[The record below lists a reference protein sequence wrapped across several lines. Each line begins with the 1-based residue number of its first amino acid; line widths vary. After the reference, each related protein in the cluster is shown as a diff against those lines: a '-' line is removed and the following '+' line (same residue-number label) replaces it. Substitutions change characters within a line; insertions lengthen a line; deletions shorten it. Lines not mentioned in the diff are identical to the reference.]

1 MENSQAALVLASWSF
16 QPVPA
21 LGLSLTALLY
31 WRGWLKVRR
40 LAPERFPEWRL
51 ASFLGGLLVIYI
63 ALASPLDAFA
73 SWLLSV
79 HMVQHLLLTMLAPP
93 LILQGAPFLPML
105 SALPRRF
112 VRSGLGPFLNEPR
125 LKKLGGLLVHPLFA
139 GPLFMFSNVLWHL
152 PAFYELAL
160 SSPAWHRVEHL
171 SFLATALL
179 FWWPVVQPWPSRPA
193 CQRWVV
199 IPYLLIVDIQ
209 NTALSGFFTFYGR
222 VLYPTYASAPRIT
235 GLSAID
241 DQTFA
246 GTIMW
251 VPGSVAFLLPAAIIA
266 IKYLSGSKLVRR
278 QPTAK
283 IKPQPVAPRRSF
295 DLLRVPVL
303 GPLISSKSFR
313 VSLQALFFGLAILV
327 VVDGLFGPQVA
338 AMNLAGVLP
347 WTHWRGFTILT
358 LLVAGNFFCM
368 ACPFTFARDLGR
380 KIFPATHRWP
390 RFLRSKWLAIGLLV
404 LFLWA
409 YEFFD
414 LWETPWWTAWIIIF
428 YFSAAVLVDGF
439 FRGAS
444 FCKHVCPIGQFHFV
458 TSLVSPLEVRVRD
471 SSVCATCRT
480 HDCLRGNESQRGC
493 ELHLFQPAKSG
504 NMDCTFCLDCVKACP
519 SDNVGI
525 LVVAP
530 GRDLLHE
537 GKRSAV
543 GDYSRRPDI
552 SALVLVLTFA
562 AFANAAGM
570 TIPAL
575 EMEKK
580 LGPASGLLFLAFVLA
595 LPFLL
600 ASACAWL
607 SIKCSATTTLW
618 REHLCGM
625 AVLFAPIGISMWAAH
640 FFFHLFTAAFTPW
653 PVLQRLA
660 KDAGLSS
667 VVPNWNIASLPF
679 SDLPALEILLLNAGC
694 LFTLWLLW
702 KKTLSTSQAHPV
714 FSFLPWALVAC
725 TLYALG
731 TWIVFQPMEMRGIL
745 SFAPQG

>member
-1 MENSQAALVLASWSF
+1 MGNVQASLVLASWSF
-16 QPVPA
+16 EPVPA
-21 LGLSLTALLY
+21 FGLMLTVFLY
-31 WRGWLKVRR
+31 SRGWRKVRC

-79 HMVQHLLLTMLAPP
+79 HMVQHLLLTMVAPP
-93 LILQGAPFLPML
+93 LILQGAPFLPLL
-105 SALPRRF
+105 SGLPRGF

-125 LKKLGGLLVHPLFA
+125 LKKLGALLVHPFFA
-139 GPLFMFSNVLWHL
+139 VTLFMLSNVLWHI
-152 PAFYELAL
+152 PAIYELAL
-160 SSPAWHRVEHL
+160 SSRAWHQFEHL
-171 SFLATALL
+171 CFLATAML

-193 CQRWVV
+193 VPRWVL
-199 IPYLLIVDIQ
+199 IPYLLMADIQ
-209 NTALSGFFTFYGR
+209 NTALSGFFTFYDR
-222 VLYPTYASAPRIT
+222 VLYPTYAAAPRIT
-235 GLSAID
+235 GLSAIN

-251 VPGSVAFLLPAAIIA
+251 VPGSVAFLLPAAVIA
-266 IKYLSGSKLVRR
+266 IKYLSGSNLVSRR
-278 QPTAK
+278 PKIK
-283 IKPQPVAPRRSF
+283 IKPQPLEPRRPF
-295 DLLRVPVL
+295 DLLRVPVF
-303 GPLISSKSFR
+303 GALIGSRYFR
-313 VSLQALFFGLAILV
+313 VSMQALLFGLAILV
-327 VVDGLFGPQVA
+327 VLDGLFGPQVG

-347 WTHWRGFTILT
+347 WTHWRGLTILA
-358 LLVAGNFFCM
+358 LLVAGNLFCM

-380 KIFPATHRWP
+380 RIFPATHRWP

-404 LFLWA
+404 LFFWA

-414 LWETPWWTAWIIIF
+414 LWETPWWTALIIIF
-428 YFSAAVLVDGF
+428 YFAAAVLVDGF
-439 FRGAS
+439 FKGAS

-458 TSLVSPLEVRVRD
+458 SSLVSPLEVRVRD
-471 SSVCATCRT
+471 SGVCATCRT

-519 SDNVGI
+519 SENVGI
-525 LVVAP
+525 LAVPP
-530 GRDLLHE
+530 GRDLLHQ

-543 GDYSRRPDI
+543 GDYSRRPDLA
-552 SALVLVLTFA
+552 ALVLVLTFA

-570 TIPAL
+570 TAPAL

-580 LGPASGLLFLAFVLA
+580 LGPSSGLVFVAFVLL
-595 LPFLL
+595 LPFVL

-607 SIKCSATTTLW
+607 SLKCSSTATRW

-625 AVLFAPIGISMWAAH
+625 AVLFAPLGVSMWAAH
-640 FFFHLFTAAFTPW
+640 FLFHLVTAALTPW

-660 KDAGLSS
+660 KDAGISS
-667 VVPNWNIASLPF
+667 ALPNWNIVSLGF
-679 SDLPALEILLLNAGC
+679 SNLPALEILLLNAGC

-702 KKTLSTSQAHPV
+702 KKTLITFKTHPLLR
-714 FSFLPWALVAC
+714 FLPWAVLAC
-725 TLYALG
+725 ALYALG
-731 TWIVFQPMEMRGIL
+731 IWIIFQPMEMRGT
-745 SFAPQG
+745 FEVARF

>member
-1 MENSQAALVLASWSF
+1 
-16 QPVPA
+16 
-21 LGLSLTALLY
+21 
-31 WRGWLKVRR
+31 
-40 LAPERFPEWRL
+40 
-51 ASFLGGLLVIYI
+51 
-63 ALASPLDAFA
+63 
-73 SWLLSV
+73 
-79 HMVQHLLLTMLAPP
+79 ML
-93 LILQGAPFLPML
+93 
-105 SALPRRF
+105 
-112 VRSGLGPFLNEPR
+112 
-125 LKKLGGLLVHPLFA
+125 
-139 GPLFMFSNVLWHL
+139 SNVLWHM

-160 SSPAWHRVEHL
+160 NSPAWHQVEHL
-171 SFLATALL
+171 FFLTTALL

-193 CQRWVV
+193 VPRWVL
-199 IPYLLIVDIQ
+199 IPYLLVVDLQ
-209 NTALSGFFTFYGR
+209 NTVLSGFFTFYGR
-222 VLYPTYASAPRIT
+222 VLYPTYAAAPRIT

-251 VPGSVAFLLPAAIIA
+251 VPGSVAFLLPAAVVA
-266 IKYLSGSKLVRR
+266 IKYLSGSNLVRR
-278 QPTAK
+278 RPKVK
-283 IKPQPVAPRRSF
+283 IKPQPLEPRRPF
-295 DLLRVPVL
+295 DLLRVP
-303 GPLISSKSFR
+303 LIGTLMGSKYFR
-313 VSLQALFFGLAILV
+313 VSMQALLFGLAILV
-327 VVDGLFGPQVA
+327 VIDGLFGPQVG

-347 WTHWRGFTILT
+347 WTHWRGLSVLA
-358 LLVAGNFFCM
+358 LLVAGNLFCM

-380 KIFPATHRWP
+380 RILPATHRWP
-390 RFLRSKWLAIGLLV
+390 RFLRSKWLAISLLV
-404 LFLWA
+404 LFFWA

-428 YFSAAVLVDGF
+428 YFAAAVLVDGF
-439 FRGAS
+439 FKGAS

-458 TSLVSPLEVRVRD
+458 SSLVSPLEVRVRD

-519 SDNVGI
+519 SDNVGM
-525 LVVAP
+525 LAVPP

-543 GDYSRRPDI
+543 GDYSRRPDLA
-552 SALVLVLTFA
+552 ALVLVLTFA

-570 TIPAL
+570 TAPAL

-580 LGPASGLLFLAFVLA
+580 LGPASSLVFLAFVLV

-607 SIKCSATTTLW
+607 SLKCGATATRF

-625 AVLFAPIGISMWAAH
+625 AVLFAPLGVSMWAAH
-640 FFFHLFTAAFTPW
+640 FLFHLVTAALTPW

-660 KDAGLSS
+660 KGAGIFSS
-667 VVPNWNIASLPF
+667 LPNWNIASLGLA
-679 SDLPALEILLLNAGC
+679 DLPALEILLLNAGC

-702 KKTLSTSQAHPV
+702 EKTLAASPKHPLLA
-714 FSFLPWALVAC
+714 FLPWAVLASA
-725 TLYALG
+725 LYALG
-731 TWIVFQPMEMRGIL
+731 IWIIFQPMEMRGTL
-745 SFAPQG
+745 QFALPG

>member
-1 MENSQAALVLASWSF
+1 
-16 QPVPA
+16 
-21 LGLSLTALLY
+21 
-31 WRGWLKVRR
+31 
-40 LAPERFPEWRL
+40 
-51 ASFLGGLLVIYI
+51 
-63 ALASPLDAFA
+63 LASPLDAFA

-79 HMVQHLLLTMLAPP
+79 HMVQHLLLTMVAPP

-105 SALPRRF
+105 SGLPRRF
-112 VRSGLGPFLNEPR
+112 VRSGLGPFLSEPN
-125 LKKLGGLLVHPLFA
+125 LKKLGTLLVHPFFA
-139 GPLFMFSNVLWHL
+139 GPLFMLSNVLWHI

-160 SSPAWHRVEHL
+160 SSPAWHQVEHL
-171 SFLATALL
+171 CFLTTAML

-193 CQRWVV
+193 VPRWVL
-199 IPYLLIVDIQ
+199 IPYLLVVDLQ

-222 VLYPTYASAPRIT
+222 VLYPTYAAAPRVT
-235 GLSAID
+235 DLSAID

-251 VPGSVAFLLPAAIIA
+251 VPGSVAFLLPAAVIA
-266 IKYLSGSKLVRR
+266 IKYLSGSNLVRR
-278 QPTAK
+278 RPKVK
-283 IKPQPVAPRRSF
+283 IKPQPLEPRRPF
-295 DLLRVPVL
+295 DLLRVPFL
-303 GPLISSKSFR
+303 GPLIGSKCFR
-313 VSLQALFFGLAILV
+313 VSMQALLFGLAILV
-327 VVDGLFGPQVA
+327 AVDGLLGPQVG

-347 WTHWRGFTILT
+347 WTHWRGFTILA
-358 LLVAGNFFCM
+358 LLVAGNLFCM

-380 KIFPATHRWP
+380 RIFPATHRWP

-428 YFSAAVLVDGF
+428 YFAAAVLVDGF
-439 FRGAS
+439 FKGAS

-458 TSLVSPLEVRVRD
+458 SSLVSPLEVRVRD

-525 LVVAP
+525 LAAPP
-530 GRDLLHE
+530 GRDLLHK

-543 GDYSRRPDI
+543 GDYSRRSDLA
-552 SALVLVLTFA
+552 ALVLVLTFA

-570 TIPAL
+570 TSPAL

-580 LGPASGLLFLAFVLA
+580 IGPASGLVFLAFVLL

-607 SIKCSATTTLW
+607 SLKFGASATRW
-618 REHLCGM
+618 SEHLCGM
-625 AVLFAPIGISMWAAH
+625 AVLFAPLGVSMWAAH
-640 FFFHLFTAAFTPW
+640 FLFHLVTAALTPW

-660 KDAGLSS
+660 KDAGISS
-667 VVPNWNIASLPF
+667 ALPNWNIASLAF
-679 SDLPALEILLLNAGC
+679 TELPALEILLLNAGC

-702 KKTLSTSQAHPV
+702 KKTRSTSNAH
-714 FSFLPWALVAC
+714 SLLAFLPWAMLAFA
-725 TLYALG
+725 LYALG
-731 TWIVFQPMEMRGIL
+731 VWILFQPMEMRGTL
-745 SFAPQG
+745 QFALPG